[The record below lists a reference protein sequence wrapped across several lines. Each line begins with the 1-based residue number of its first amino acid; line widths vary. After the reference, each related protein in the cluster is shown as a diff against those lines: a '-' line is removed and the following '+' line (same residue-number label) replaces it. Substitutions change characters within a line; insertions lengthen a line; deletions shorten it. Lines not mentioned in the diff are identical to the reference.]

1 MLAHVNIEDKTLTDI
16 DLQNNELSVKSYTFE
31 EGNTHHVN
39 RVITSGWRELI
50 C

>member
-16 DLQNNELSVKSYTFE
+16 DLQNNELNVKSYTF